1 LRLARCLF
9 VRTICFANRTKK
21 NLENLANAF
30 GFEMEE
36 EVLRASERIN
46 LRLTLAEKNQLRQ
59 QFQSYK
65 KRRGSCSMTR
75 FILDR
80 CLSYGK
86 PTSGHTLIQNEQSSF
101 NSMLNELSRQG
112 KNINQIAKKM
122 NSVQNNKVIYNEAQ
136 NLKSYLKQNDEV
148 LQLLRTFMSKA

>member
-1 LRLARCLF
+1 MRLARCLF
-9 VRTICFANRTKK
+9 VRTICFAIRTKR

-36 EVLRASERIN
+36 EVLRATERIN
-46 LRLTLAEKNQLRQ
+46 LRLTLADKNQLKHK
-59 QFQSYK
+59 FQSYK
-65 KRRGSCSMTR
+65 KGRGSYSMTR

-86 PTSGHTLIQNEQSSF
+86 QAPGQAKIPVEQSNLS
-101 NSMLNELSRQG
+101 SILNELSRQG

-136 NLKSYLKQNDEV
+136 NLKSYLKQNHEI
-148 LQLLRTFMSKA
+148 LKSLRMLIK

>member
-1 LRLARCLF
+1 MRLARCLF

-36 EVLRASERIN
+36 EVVLRATERIN
-46 LRLTLAEKNQLRQ
+46 LRLTLAEKNQLKHK
-59 QFQSYK
+59 FQSYK
-65 KRRGSCSMTR
+65 KGRGSYSMTR

-80 CLSYGK
+80 CLSIGK
-86 PTSGHTLIQNEQSSF
+86 QAPGQAKIPFEQSSL
-101 NSMLNELSRQG
+101 SSILNELSRQG

-136 NLKSYLKQNDEV
+136 NLKSYLKQNQEI
-148 LQLLRTFMSKA
+148 LKSLRMLIK